1 MKTKRSQTSR
11 VPCRSGP
18 RTCSL
23 LLFLCVAINGVSLAG
38 SLDLG
43 SKVFVNGTLD
53 VATAFGNEGVP
64 QFHEFIR
71 GDSPFDPVRLRLF
84 GDVAFSR
91 RLTLF
96 NQFLIDP
103 DIRFGPKSFIRS
115 YLRLNVFETQG
126 ADLSIQAGKLPTVFG
141 NLGNRAYSSENPL
154 ISTPLVYHYFSS
166 LRGNQLPANNR
177 DLLQERGNGLSRE
190 FGGFAGGGARRGFN
204 GLPIIYDT
212 CWDVGVQVIGSVS
225 RLEYS
230 VAVTQGTLSDPRTQA
245 VDNNGGKQLALRLK
259 HVFSA
264 ELSIGGS
271 FARGPYLSSLVQ
283 PALGA
288 GRQVED
294 FNQRVYGIDVEYVV
308 GHLSVVAEVV
318 SNLWQTPNIKDLHGN
333 RSDLT
338 NWSGYVE
345 GKYGLRPGLFAAF
358 RYDTLGFGK
367 IDDGLGAGVRV
378 PWDYGVRSWE
388 MGLGYY
394 LTDQVIAKIV
404 QQVHKIHEP
413 GGSWEPF
420 WAVQLSTSF

>member
-1 MKTKRSQTSR
+1 MKTEKSQISR
-11 VPCRSGP
+11 VPCGSSP

-23 LLFLCVAINGVSLAG
+23 LLFLCLVASGVSLAG

-43 SKVFVNGTLD
+43 SKVFFNGTLD
-53 VATAFGNEGVP
+53 LATAFGNEGVP

-84 GDVAFSR
+84 GDVAFNR

-103 DIRFGPKSFIRS
+103 DIRFAPKSFLRS
-115 YLRLNVFETQG
+115 YLRLNIFETQD
-126 ADLSIQAGKLPTVFG
+126 ADLSIQAGKIPTVFG
-141 NLGNRAYSSENPL
+141 NLGNRAYSPENPL
-154 ISTPLVYHYFSS
+154 ISVPLVYHYFSS
-166 LRGNQLPANNR
+166 LRGNQLPANNL

-190 FGGFAGGGARRGFN
+190 FGGFEGGGAHRGFN
-204 GLPIIYDT
+204 GMPIIYDT

-230 VAVTQGTLSDPRTQA
+230 VAVTQGTLSGPRA
-245 VDNNGGKQLALRLK
+245 LVLDDNRGKQLALRLK

-264 ELSIGGS
+264 ELSVGGS
-271 FARGPYLSSLVQ
+271 FARGPYLNSVVQ
-283 PALGA
+283 PALVEA
-288 GRQVED
+288 QQVED
-294 FNQRVYGIDVEYVV
+294 FNQRVYGIDVEYGV
-308 GHLSVVAEVV
+308 GHLSVVAEFM
-318 SNLWQTPNIKDLHGN
+318 SNLWQTPNITDVQGN
-333 RSDLT
+333 RTDLT

-345 GKYGLRPGLFAAF
+345 GKYVLRPGLFAAL

-367 IDDGLGAGVRV
+367 IDDGSGFGKRV

-388 MGLGYY
+388 IGLGYY
-394 LTDQVIAKIV
+394 LTDQVIGKIV
-404 QQVHKIHEP
+404 QQVHKIDEP
-413 GGSWEPF
+413 GASWEPF